1 MMDVNIDI
9 AIVISYFI
17 ITLIVGIFSGR
28 SVKNMKDFS
37 VSSKIFPTSVLVST
51 IFATWM
57 GGDDLIG
64 VSERIYGVGLAFFVI
79 ALGQSL
85 SFFFHAYVIAPKIIR
100 GFSNKIS
107 IGEIMGDLYGKPGQ
121 LMSGVANVLF
131 SIAYIAVQIKA
142 IGCVCNLFFN
152 ISHLSGTII
161 GSFIVIAY
169 SSFGG
174 IRSVVFTDV
183 LQFGILIIGIPLMAN
198 VALEKVGGWEY
209 LLFNLPEQHIELTSY
224 QGSFALF
231 FAYFVYCAF
240 PGFSPMLIQ
249 RILMAKDEKQSTQS
263 LVISGLLYI
272 PFYAVITVIA
282 LCAVL
287 MFPGIDPNSAF
298 LNVLDNSLPTFVKG
312 LAVSGVLAVVMSTA
326 DSFLN
331 VSSVAATRDI
341 IAVLWPDKINDM
353 TELRLGR
360 VITILLGI
368 VSIDIATRFTSMID
382 FGLYF
387 SNFWTPTVVAPM
399 SLYLFNLKT
408 DIETYLI
415 GMAIGFISIVA
426 FRCSVPEDYAII
438 SQIVGALVTVFVMF
452 VLGKH
457 FGTLSRPYDSDLAVS
472 RV

>member
-1 MMDVNIDI
+1 MNIDLV
-9 AIVISYFI
+9 IVVLYFV
-17 ITLIVGIFSGR
+17 ITLVVGIFSGR
-28 SVKNMKDFS
+28 SIKNMRDFS

-64 VSERIYGVGLAFFVI
+64 VSERIYSVGLAFFVI

-121 LMSGVANVLF
+121 VMSGIANVLF
-131 SIAYIAVQIKA
+131 SIAYIAVQVKA
-142 IGCVCNLFFN
+142 IGCICHLFFGV
-152 ISHLSGTII
+152 SHLSGTII

-183 LQFGILIIGIPLMAN
+183 LQFGILMIGIPLMAN

-231 FAYFVYCAF
+231 LAYFVYCAF

-263 LVISGLLYI
+263 LVISGMLYV

-287 MFPGIDPNSAF
+287 MFPNIDPNSAF
-298 LNVLDNSLPTFVKG
+298 LNVLDSSLPTVAKG
-312 LAVSGVLAVVMSTA
+312 IAVSGVLAVIMSTA

-331 VSSVAATRDI
+331 VSAVAATRDV
-341 IAVLWPDKINDM
+341 IAVLWPDKINDG
-353 TELRLGR
+353 TELMLSRA
-360 VITILLGI
+360 ITVFLGI
-368 VSIDIATRFTSMID
+368 VSIDVATRFTSMID

-399 SLYLFNLKT
+399 FLYLFNLKT
-408 DIETYLI
+408 DIKTYLVSI
-415 GMAIGFISIVA
+415 AVGFMSIVI
-426 FRCSVPEDYAII
+426 FRYSVPEDYTIV
-438 SQIVGALVTVFVMF
+438 SQIFGALVTFFTMF
-452 VLGKH
+452 ILGKY
-457 FGTLSRPYDSDLAVS
+457 FRTLTHPYDSALVVS
-472 RV
+472 RD

>member
-1 MMDVNIDI
+1 MNIDLV
-9 AIVISYFI
+9 IVVLYFV
-17 ITLIVGIFSGR
+17 ITLVVGIFSGR
-28 SVKNMKDFS
+28 SIKNMRDFS

-64 VSERIYGVGLAFFVI
+64 VSERIYSVGLAFFVI

-121 LMSGVANVLF
+121 VMSGIANVLF
-131 SIAYIAVQIKA
+131 SIAYIAVQVKA
-142 IGCVCNLFFN
+142 IGCICHLFFGV
-152 ISHLSGTII
+152 SHLSGTII

-183 LQFGILIIGIPLMAN
+183 LQFGILMIGIPLMAN

-231 FAYFVYCAF
+231 LAYFVYCAF

-263 LVISGLLYI
+263 LVISGMLYV

-287 MFPGIDPNSAF
+287 MFPNIDPNSAF
-298 LNVLDNSLPTFVKG
+298 LNVLDSSLPTVAKG
-312 LAVSGVLAVVMSTA
+312 IAVSGVLAVIMSTA

-331 VSSVAATRDI
+331 VSAVAATRDV
-341 IAVLWPDKINDM
+341 IAVLWPDKINDG
-353 TELRLGR
+353 TELMLSRA
-360 VITILLGI
+360 ITVFLGI
-368 VSIDIATRFTSMID
+368 VSIDVATRFTSMID

-399 SLYLFNLKT
+399 FLYLFNLKT
-408 DIETYLI
+408 DIKTYLVSI
-415 GMAIGFISIVA
+415 AVGFMSIVI
-426 FRCSVPEDYAII
+426 FRYSVPEDYTII
-438 SQIVGALVTVFVMF
+438 SQIFGALVTFFSMF
-452 VLGKH
+452 ILGKCS
-457 FGTLSRPYDSDLAVS
+457 GTLSRPYDSALAVS